1 MWSILQFLMPFK
13 TMNVKTKFW
22 RMFWVISVP
31 CVSSFHRKISSLPLT
46 PLIPIFPIPILSPK
60 PELTPQLAYFRDGQ
74 DEALIQHHLTSQR
87 CPWVNGEPSQTP
99 TSLPTMP
106 THCSLNSICRASQAH
121 APDSWKPVLLLSF
134 TACSHD
140 TSSCRYA
147 NKARAENCLL
157 FG

>member
-1 MWSILQFLMPFK
+1 MGDFTSMCLF
-13 TMNVKTKFW
+13 
-22 RMFWVISVP
+22 IS
-31 CVSSFHRKISSLPLT
+31 HRKISSLPLT
-46 PLIPIFPIPILSPK
+46 PLIPVFPIPILSPR

-87 CPWVNGEPSQTP
+87 CPRGNREPSQTP
-99 TSLPTMP
+99 TSLPAMP
-106 THCSLNSICRASQAH
+106 THCSLSPICRASQAH
-121 APDSWKPVLLLSF
+121 APDSWKTVLVLSF

-147 NKARAENCLL
+147 NKARAENRLL

>member
-1 MWSILQFLMPFK
+1 MWSISQFLMPFK

-22 RMFWVISVP
+22 RMCWVISLP

-60 PELTPQLAYFRDGQ
+60 PELTALLAYFRDGQ
-74 DEALIQHHLTSQR
+74 DEALIQHQLTSR
-87 CPWVNGEPSQTP
+87 DVPGEAGHRRRPPLTP
-99 TSLPTMP
+99 PRP
-106 THCSLNSICRASQAH
+106 THCSLKSICTASQAR